1 MKASDFMTD
10 KVITAS
16 PDDTIL
22 SVVEKML
29 EHRISAVPVVDR
41 EGRVVGIVSEG
52 DLMNRPETETSRSR
66 SWWLDLFTGPDEQ
79 ARHFLEMHGTR
90 ASDVMTQPVVTATE
104 DDSPSEIARKLERHH
119 IKRVPIVRD
128 DKLVGIVSR
137 ANLLRF
143 FASGGGQQVSDADT
157 AVVRDAIL
165 TRLEDAGVKTHLLDV
180 TVTKEMVELW
190 GLVETR
196 AQIAAARAAAEGEA
210 PAKKIVNHLA
220 VKGSR
225 INFAY

>member
-1 MKASDFMTD
+1 MKASDLMTD

-29 EHRISAVPVVDR
+29 EHRISAVPVVDG
-41 EGRVVGIVSEG
+41 EGRIVGIVSEG
-52 DLMNRPETETSRSR
+52 DLMNRPETETARNR

-79 ARHFLEMHGTR
+79 ARNFLETHGTR

-143 FASGGGQQVSDADT
+143 FASSGSRQVNDADT
-157 AVVRDAIL
+157 AVIRDAIL
-165 TRLEDAGVKTHLLDV
+165 ARLEEAGIRTHLLGV
-180 TVTKEMVELW
+180 TVTEDMVELW

-196 AQIAAARAAAEGEA
+196 AQISAARAAAEEAA

-220 VKGSR
+220 IKDSR